1 MFRTI
6 IKVGLLGWICLGFIG
21 SLAAQEDLK
30 VQLAF
35 PSLNE
40 WVNIR
45 DVAISADQKEVYFTV
60 QSAFSELSQIAW
72 MSQSAGEFSDPQL
85 MPFSDRFIDMEPFLS
100 YDQKVLYFASNRPL
114 DSSGEAKDFD
124 IWCVKR
130 KEIGAPWSEPIH
142 LGPMVNSENDEFYP
156 SLSINNN
163 LYFTM
168 SAPTGLGNDDIYF
181 CAYEDGEYAKPV
193 LLDTTVNTPGF
204 EFNAFISKN
213 EDFLIYTRH
222 NSPDGYGS
230 GDLYISRRLENGRWG
245 QSQNLGEQINTSF
258 MEYCPFYDEEQ
269 GVLYFTSR
277 RKNTQLLKFENIE
290 AYKNYIFGSDN
301 GLSKLYKIQ
310 IKLHEK

>member
-1 MFRTI
+1 MNGVYKYI
-6 IKVGLLGWICLGFIG
+6 LIGVLWLGFLG
-21 SLAAQEDLK
+21 SLEAQEHGK
-30 VQLAF
+30 IQLAF

-45 DVAISADQKEVYFTV
+45 DVAISANQEEIYFTI
-60 QSAFSELSQIAW
+60 QSAFGELSQIAW
-72 MSQSAGEFSDPQL
+72 MTHSNGEYSEPQL

-130 KEIGAPWSEPIH
+130 NGIGAPWSEPIH
-142 LGPMVNSENDEFYP
+142 LGPTVNSTNDEFYP

-168 SAPTGLGNDDIYF
+168 SAPTGIGNDDIYF
-181 CAYEDGEYAKPV
+181 SAYKDGEYAKPV
-193 LLDTTVNTPGF
+193 LLDTTVNTPGM

-213 EDFLIYTRH
+213 EDFLIYTRY
-222 NSPDGYGS
+222 NSTNGLGS
-230 GDLYISRRLENGRWG
+230 GDLYISRRMEDGRWG
-245 QSQNLGEQINTSF
+245 VSENLGDLINTSY

-277 RKNTQLLKFENIE
+277 RKNTQFLKFKNLE
-290 AYKNYIFGSDN
+290 AYKSYLIGADN

-310 IKLHEK
+310 IKLHLD